1 MNKGD
6 LELLATA
13 VTVMLIAGVI
23 VLSVTSLFKVSQQTM
38 FSSGRLLS
46 SPELEIYQDGAL
58 SARATYINW
67 SIVEPNSRTNRT
79 VWIKSLA
86 PASLYLTT
94 QSWLPVNATAYIS
107 VVWDQEGKTV
117 VSQEVRE
124 ATLTLVVAANV
135 TGITDFSFDITLTA
149 QS

>member
-1 MNKGD
+1 MNQSD
-6 LELLATA
+6 LELAATA
-13 VTVMLIAGVI
+13 ITVILIAGVI
-23 VLSVTSLFKVSQQTM
+23 LLSVTNLFKVSQQTM

-46 SPELEIYQDGAL
+46 SPELEVYQDEAL

-79 VWIKSLA
+79 VWIKCLA

-94 QSWLPVNATAYIS
+94 QNWLPANATQFIS
-107 VVWDQEGKTV
+107 VVWYLEGV
-117 VSQEVRE
+117 RMMSQEVRE

-135 TGITDFSFDITLTA
+135 TGITTFSFDIVITA
-149 QS
+149 EG

>member
-1 MNKGD
+1 MRASD
-6 LELLATA
+6 LELVATA

-23 VLSVTSLFKVSQQTM
+23 VLSATNLFKVSQQTM

-46 SPELEIYQDGAL
+46 SPNLEVYQDRAL
-58 SARATYINW
+58 SARVTYINW

-79 VWIKSLA
+79 VWIKSM
-86 PASLYLTT
+86 ASATLYLTT
-94 QSWLPVNATAYIS
+94 QSWQPVNATTYIS

-124 ATLTLVVAANV
+124 ATFTLVVAADVHDIIN
-135 TGITDFSFDITLTA
+135 FSFDITITA
-149 QS
+149 EA